1 MKGMLTM
8 KHRVKLITTLSLV
21 IFITVF
27 IAYSQDNSKEGNVDA
42 FERAKQEYAL
52 RSNDEKKLQSGMF
65 ELLKAAEASDSSD
78 AAKQNFKNILRIDK
92 SLKAD
97 SKDRVRVMVHFKS
110 IFDITEFLQ
119 SSDGVVEETYPNFPY
134 VLCKIH
140 PKKLRALA
148 SLSSVITIQR
158 NVEVHTNTIER

>member
-1 MKGMLTM
+1 
-8 KHRVKLITTLSLV
+8 VS
-21 IFITVF
+21 IFINIF

-42 FERAKQEYAL
+42 SERAKQEYAS
-52 RSNDEKKLQSGMF
+52 RSNDVKKLQFGMY
-65 ELLKAAEASDSSD
+65 ELLRLAEAADTSDE
-78 AAKQNFKNILRIDK
+78 ANKKFKDILRIDK

-110 IFDITEFLQ
+110 ILDITEFLQ

-140 PKKLRALA
+140 PKRLRALA
-148 SLSSVITIQR
+148 SLPSVITVKR
-158 NVEVHTNTIER
+158 NVEGKTRIIKR